1 MKDRVY
7 NCCSAGSRTTAQ
19 PLGPMIVTAT
29 LYAPLI
35 ASYNM
40 PYQSL
45 GAELTPGRGER
56 TSVQTSVVRGRA
68 HRPRPRAEFV
78 GSL

>member
-1 MKDRVY
+1 
-7 NCCSAGSRTTAQ
+7 
-19 PLGPMIVTAT
+19 MIVTAT

-56 TSVQTSVVRGRA
+56 TSVQTSVVRGEHTGRFPGQNSSV
-68 HRPRPRAEFV
+68 R
-78 GSL
+78 SK